1 MATSWLVGVRMMDM
15 NMDRRMMMN
24 GAIEGGERIFMA
36 L

>member
-15 NMDRRMMMN
+15 NMDRRMTM
-24 GAIEGGERIFMA
+24 GAIEGGGRIFMA